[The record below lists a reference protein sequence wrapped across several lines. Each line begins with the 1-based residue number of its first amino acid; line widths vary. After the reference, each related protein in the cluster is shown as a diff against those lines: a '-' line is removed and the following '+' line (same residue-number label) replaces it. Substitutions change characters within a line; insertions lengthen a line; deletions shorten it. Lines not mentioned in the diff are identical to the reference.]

1 MEKMDCRA
9 EVDGG
14 SEDSSMNAAE
24 VDALLRKAREGDR
37 AAVGALLEGQRSR
50 LRRMVA
56 LRLDRRLRG
65 RIDATDVI
73 QEAFLEASQRF
84 DDYLK
89 QPAMPFYLWL
99 RFITNQRLQLLYRE
113 HVQAQRRDVRREVSL
128 TAGGAPE
135 ASSEAIAAQLLGTFT
150 TPSQVAIRA
159 ELKARLRETLESMDP
174 ADRESIALRHFE
186 HLSNAEVAQ
195 VLGLDESAASKRY
208 IRAIKRLRAL
218 LSGISGMQELPWR

>member
-1 MEKMDCRA
+1 
-9 EVDGG
+9 
-14 SEDSSMNAAE
+14 MNAAE

-195 VLGLDESAASKRY
+195 VLGLDESAASKRF